1 MKHTK
6 IVIADDHGLV
16 VQALSS
22 LFEQEKSLKVVAT
35 AECGKSTLEQIVK
48 QQPDLLILDLNLP
61 MISGEELLPIFKKA
75 YPRMKVLV
83 LTASQIKQT
92 WQKVLTLGADG
103 IALKSIQSQALLNGV
118 TAIVRGEMYV
128 DPDIQAQL
136 AQPDSGAYLT
146 LPKTVASK
154 VTKREEEIL
163 LLVLNDLTSKQIADI
178 LGISDRTVSKHRENI
193 YKRMGVRT
201 TSELHKQVEAI
212 RVSEAL

>member
-1 MKHTK
+1 MKFTK
-6 IVIADDHGLV
+6 IIIADDHGLV

-22 LFEQEKSLKVVAT
+22 LFEQEKGFRVVAT
-35 AECGKSTLEQIVK
+35 AECGKSALEQVVK

-61 MISGEELLPIFKKA
+61 IIAGEDLLPIFKKA
-75 YPRMKVLV
+75 YPAMSVLV

-103 IALKSIQSQALLNGV
+103 IALKSIDSQALLEGV
-118 TAIVRGEMYV
+118 QGIIRGEMYV
-128 DPDIQAQL
+128 DPAIQEQL

-146 LPKTVASK
+146 LPKVVSAK
-154 VTKREEEIL
+154 ITKREEEIL

-201 TSELHKQVEAI
+201 TSELYKLVEAI
-212 RVSEAL
+212 RAQEHG

>member
-1 MKHTK
+1 MKYTK

-22 LFEQEKSLKVVAT
+22 LFEHEKSLKVVAT
-35 AECGKSTLEQIVK
+35 AECGRSTLEQIVK
-48 QQPDLLILDLNLP
+48 HQPDLLILDLTIP
-61 MISGEELLPIFKKA
+61 VISGEELLPVFKKA
-75 YPRMKVLV
+75 YPRMKVLI

-103 IALKSIQSQALLNGV
+103 LALKSINSQALLNGV
-118 TAIVRGEMYV
+118 HAIIRGEMYI
-128 DPDIQAQL
+128 DPDVETQL

-146 LPKTVASK
+146 LPKSVANK

-201 TSELHKQVEAI
+201 TSELCKVVEQI
-212 RVSEAL
+212 RTEESV